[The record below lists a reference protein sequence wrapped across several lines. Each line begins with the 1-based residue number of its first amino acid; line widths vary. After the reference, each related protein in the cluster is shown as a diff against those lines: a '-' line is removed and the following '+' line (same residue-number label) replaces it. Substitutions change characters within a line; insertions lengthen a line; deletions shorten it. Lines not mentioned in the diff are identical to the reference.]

1 MAKSINLEH
10 YVEVPERIQRFIKKF
25 PLGFLTSD
33 IIHMSKELVVVKAYA
48 YREPGDVQPAT
59 GLAAEP
65 IPGKTP
71 YTRDSEVM
79 NAETS
84 AWGRAIAALGFD
96 FGKIASREEVR
107 NRQYTNTDDR
117 LPREVSDDP
126 DGLLNPPFSGVI

>member
-1 MAKSINLEH
+1 MAKSKVNLDN
-10 YVEVPERIQRFIKKF
+10 YVEVPERIQRFKEKYPDGYLRSEIVHF
-25 PLGFLTSD
+25 SD
-33 IIHMSKELVVVKAYA
+33 TLVIVKAYA
-48 YREPGDVQPAT
+48 FRDTEDQQPAT

-107 NRQYTNTDDR
+107 NRQYTDAINT
-117 LPREVSDDP
+117 SDKAADQANVVP
-126 DGLLNPPFSGVI
+126 SGVI